1 MSEARNKVDAGE
13 QGFSLT
19 GPPPGRGWS
28 GLRGHFV
35 FQGERLTV
43 VIRGLRSEGDQRL
56 RYEKE
61 LMFRVD
67 PVELGAA
74 AVLSLAGKEDAVFA
88 WDGETAE
95 DEEKWIMRAYWFR
108 RPLRTEVIKA
118 EIERLAKALNAEPL
132 ETEKALRIGE
142 DIRRLLNRRPVY
154 ALVMEPLNV
163 EGGERFVFVLEPV
176 AAAVVASVCREAVK
190 RTGGVRMVS
199 GLMVVS
205 NGAGLTLAAGSS
217 RTFRPSAEQLRML
230 RLGLTRAL
238 EADRIVADRIGEI
251 AVFAP
256 RTEGENVWTNGLRIS
271 VLGRTVPV
279 NTPRDAAKL
288 LTVL

>member
-28 GLRGHFV
+28 GLRGQFV
-35 FQGERLTV
+35 FRGERLTV
-43 VIRGLRSEGDQRL
+43 VIRGLKSEGDQRL

-61 LMFRVD
+61 LRFRVD

-74 AVLSLAGKEDAVFA
+74 AVLSLAGKGDAVFA
-88 WDGETAE
+88 WNGETVE
-95 DEEKWIMRAYWFR
+95 DEGKWIMRAYWFR
-108 RPLRTEVIKA
+108 RPIGKEFIKA
-118 EIERLAKALNAEPL
+118 ELDKLTELLEAEPF
-132 ETEKALRIGE
+132 EKEKALE
-142 DIRRLLNRRPVY
+142 SLKNIRRFFERRTVY
-154 ALVMEPLNV
+154 ALALESLDG
-163 EGGERFVFVLEPV
+163 GGERFNFVLEPV

-190 RTGGVRMVS
+190 RIGGVRMVS

-217 RTFRPSAEQLRML
+217 RMFRPSAEQLRML

-256 RTEGENVWTNGLRIS
+256 RSEGDVWANGLRIS

-279 NTPRDAAKL
+279 STPRDAAKL